1 VVGYSASPL
10 ATKLG
15 IKIGTKIRPVNAPE
29 GYLTLVE
36 PLPPGTKVVGRLS
49 GDTDIVHIFSS
60 RRAELAK
67 ALKAYREKLKPTAV
81 VWVSWPKKAAKLQT
95 DITED
100 TVREIA
106 LPLGFVDIKVC
117 AVTDIWS
124 GLKLVVRQELR

>member
-1 VVGYSASPL
+1 VVGYSVSPL

-15 IKIGTKIRPVNAPE
+15 IKIGTKIRPINAPE

-60 RRAELAK
+60 RRAEIAK

-81 VWVSWPKKAAKLQT
+81 VWVSWPKKAAKLQA

-100 TVREIA
+100 IVREIA

-124 GLKLVVRQELR
+124 GLKLEVRQKLR

>member
-1 VVGYSASPL
+1 MVGYSVTSL

-15 IKIGTKIRPVNAPE
+15 IKIGTKIHPVNAPE

-49 GDTDIVHIFSS
+49 SDTDIVHIFSS

-67 ALKAYREKLKPTAV
+67 ALKTYREKLKPTAV

-100 TVREIA
+100 TVSELA

-124 GLKLVVRQELR
+124 GLKLVVRKELR

>member
-1 VVGYSASPL
+1 MVGYSVTPL

-15 IKIGTKIRPVNAPE
+15 IKIGTKICPVNALE

-49 GDTDIVHIFSS
+49 SDTDIVHIFSL

-67 ALKAYREKLKPTAV
+67 ALKTYREKLKPTAV

-100 TVREIA
+100 TVRELA

-124 GLKLVVRQELR
+124 GLKLVVRKELR

>member
-1 VVGYSASPL
+1 MVGYSASPL